1 MVNLPKFRFL
11 KFRLFLLSLKGRVS
25 PAMADLINEVRWSR
39 GIGPSPG
46 HLAATDEE
54 ELPEMPTVTHAF
66 PTAARRRRRPCGS
79 PTAAKSP
86 KLVVAG
92 FGTVGLRT
100 RGGTCSRDAS

>member
-66 PTAARRRRRPCGS
+66 PLGAAGGRADHQPLRSRPNLLLQDLGRS
-79 PTAAKSP
+79 A
-86 KLVVAG
+86 
-92 FGTVGLRT
+92 
-100 RGGTCSRDAS
+100 